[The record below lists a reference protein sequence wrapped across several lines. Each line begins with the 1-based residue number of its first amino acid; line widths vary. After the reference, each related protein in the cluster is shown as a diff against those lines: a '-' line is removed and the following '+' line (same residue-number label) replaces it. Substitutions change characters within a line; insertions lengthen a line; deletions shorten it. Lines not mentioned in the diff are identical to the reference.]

1 MFATSVISQAILRLL
16 GGIETTRIIHHSAA
30 VILMLEVVYH
40 LGALGYRIFVRRT
53 YLSMLPSISDVRA
66 AIQALRHN
74 LGFSKVRPQQGR
86 FTFEEKAEYWAVVWG
101 TLVMVITGF
110 MMWNP
115 IATTRF
121 LPGDFV
127 PAAKS
132 AHGAEAILAVL
143 AIIVWH
149 IYHVHIRELNKSMF
163 NGELTEEEMIEEHPL
178 ELADI
183 KAGLSERPVDPAALS
198 RRKRLF
204 YPVYSLLAA
213 AMLFGIYAFVTLEQ
227 TAITTLPPAEDVVIY
242 APLTPTPFPTALPS
256 ATPQPIAA
264 LTWDDG
270 LGAIFQSRCGACH
283 GGPSGLGGLD
293 LSSLAGIT
301 AGGSSGQAIVSGDPD
316 ASMLVVIQSEGNH
329 PGQLSG
335 DELALLRLWI
345 EAGAPEN

>member
-183 KAGLSERPVDPAALS
+183 KAGLSERPVDPAAL
-198 RRKRLF
+198 
-204 YPVYSLLAA
+204 
-213 AMLFGIYAFVTLEQ
+213 
-227 TAITTLPPAEDVVIY
+227 
-242 APLTPTPFPTALPS
+242 
-256 ATPQPIAA
+256 
-264 LTWDDG
+264 
-270 LGAIFQSRCGACH
+270 
-283 GGPSGLGGLD
+283 
-293 LSSLAGIT
+293 
-301 AGGSSGQAIVSGDPD
+301 
-316 ASMLVVIQSEGNH
+316 
-329 PGQLSG
+329 
-335 DELALLRLWI
+335 
-345 EAGAPEN
+345 